1 MCYSITVPNTKFGEK
16 QMQEHDNEFIE
27 DSKIVYDIEGT
38 KDTTSLAALGRALSS
53 PTRIQMI
60 RLASRW
66 RKTHSIPVD
75 LTFSV
80 ANSAIMINI

>member
-1 MCYSITVPNTKFGEK
+1 MCYNITVPDANSKEK
-16 QMQEHDNEFIE
+16 IDAKHDSDFIE

-60 RLASRW
+60 RLASR
-66 RKTHSIPVD
+66 
-75 LTFSV
+75 
-80 ANSAIMINI
+80 